1 VSSPSTEAKEVIVEG
16 ETREEA
22 LKTGARQ
29 LDQSPEDL
37 TFFVIEEGSDGFMG
51 FFQRPWKL
59 KVRLRENR
67 SSLKEATIE
76 EAMKAAESVDGSF
89 NIDVDN
95 RKIYLTIHPP
105 EGTGQSVQAEQIIGH
120 LNQVGLSF
128 CDFDKVRSVVNEET
142 GEPVKIGRL
151 PPDEDIDTDYEIKIS
166 DDGLE
171 AELVMESPRLGGDPP
186 SVEEVQRIINEL
198 GISEGVDWDT
208 IEEMVEERRY
218 NEPTVIAQG
227 RAPKQGEDAK
237 IQYHFDVDNKPNFE
251 DQDGKIDFRE
261 MGLINNVDEN
271 DLLAEKIEATPGRKG
286 MTVQGEPLEAPEGDD
301 VELQPGENVRL
312 DDNKLIAEI
321 SGQVTKDEDGV
332 VSVFDVYTVEGN
344 VDYSTGNIAFDGT
357 VIVEGSVR
365 DRFKVQA
372 TGDIIVEEGVEKAY
386 LQSEQN
392 VLIQAGIRGKGHAQI
407 NAGGS
412 VMVDFVEQAGLIA
425 QKNVVVSEM
434 IMHSRVDAGEGVYV
448 TGQRGLI
455 AGGEIRAGRE
465 VFAKEIGSIGA
476 SETRIEVGID
486 PKFFRSIAKIDTKIV
501 EQREKLDKVQRAIQ
515 TMESKEKLDDQEQ
528 QKYDKLRETEKNL
541 ERNIENFRE
550 EQDNLSRRA
559 SDREGAAVMV
569 EDVAYSGTRISIDNE
584 IYRIRS
590 GQKQH
595 CGFKKINNSIQQV
608 TFEKPAIPSI

>member
-1 VSSPSTEAKEVIVEG
+1 
-16 ETREEA
+16 
-22 LKTGARQ
+22 
-29 LDQSPEDL
+29 
-37 TFFVIEEGSDGFMG
+37 
-51 FFQRPWKL
+51 
-59 KVRLRENR
+59 
-67 SSLKEATIE
+67 
-76 EAMKAAESVDGSF
+76 
-89 NIDVDN
+89 
-95 RKIYLTIHPP
+95 
-105 EGTGQSVQAEQIIGH
+105 
-120 LNQVGLSF
+120 
-128 CDFDKVRSVVNEET
+128 
-142 GEPVKIGRL
+142 
-151 PPDEDIDTDYEIKIS
+151 
-166 DDGLE
+166 
-171 AELVMESPRLGGDPP
+171 
-186 SVEEVQRIINEL
+186 
-198 GISEGVDWDT
+198 
-208 IEEMVEERRY
+208 
-218 NEPTVIAQG
+218 
-227 RAPKQGEDAK
+227 
-237 IQYHFDVDNKPNFE
+237 
-251 DQDGKIDFRE
+251 
-261 MGLINNVDEN
+261 
-271 DLLAEKIEATPGRKG
+271 
-286 MTVQGEPLEAPEGDD
+286 
-301 VELQPGENVRL
+301 
-312 DDNKLIAEI
+312 
-321 SGQVTKDEDGV
+321 
-332 VSVFDVYTVEGN
+332 
-344 VDYSTGNIAFDGT
+344 

-434 IMHSRVDAGEGVYV
+434 IMHSRVDAGEGIYV

-515 TMESKEKLDDQEQ
+515 TMESKEELDDQQQ

-590 GQKQH
+590 GKKQH